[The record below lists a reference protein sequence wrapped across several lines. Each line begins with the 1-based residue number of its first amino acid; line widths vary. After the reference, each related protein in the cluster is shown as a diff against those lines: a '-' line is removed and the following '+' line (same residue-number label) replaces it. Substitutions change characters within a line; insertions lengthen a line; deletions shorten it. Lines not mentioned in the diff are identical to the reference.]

1 MEKITALECAVEDVP
16 EETADLSTREANQP
30 RPHQRPLTPAQAF
43 EAHVAMCFECH
54 HRNMFETGF
63 GYCPE
68 AYRILAEM
76 A

>member
-1 MEKITALECAVEDVP
+1 MEKLTMLTQFTDRISV
-16 EETADLSTREANQP
+16 
-30 RPHQRPLTPAQAF
+30 RPRPLTPAQAF